1 MYLFSISLHH
11 ITVVHLTL
19 HELRMLCNL
28 FWSSQWKQKWYMCH
42 FSEIKKWFVL
52 SRFPFP
58 SVLRARKFPRKGSTK
73 ILGPK
78 MVMMRSRASANT
90 LWTCNKGFSDDLEL
104 KKTLST
110 FAFIDLT
117 RASYRAFWAHQG
129 WDVQLFTLKSFSKL
143 CGEGKWRMN
152 VISVEGLVTNLDLL
166 SIVVAK

>member
-11 ITVVHLTL
+11 TTVVHPTL

-58 SVLRARKFPRKGSTK
+58 SVLRARKFPRRGSTK

-78 MVMMRSRASANT
+78 IVMMRSRASANT
-90 LWTCNKGFSDDLEL
+90 LWICNKGFSDDLAL
-104 KKTLST
+104 KKTIHFCFHWL
-110 FAFIDLT
+110 D
-117 RASYRAFWAHQG
+117 Q
-129 WDVQLFTLKSFSKL
+129 SKL
-143 CGEGKWRMN
+143 QS
-152 VISVEGLVTNLDLL
+152 IL
-166 SIVVAK
+166 SSSRVGGTTVYPKKFLG